1 MMVTNKQKSKTQSRR
16 QKKCEMLT
24 PDGELIRVPE
34 KKVQVKLMWG
44 WTLVSEENNKN
55 TELRR

>member
-1 MMVTNKQKSKTQSRR
+1 MVTNKQKSKTQNRR

-34 KKVQVKLMWG
+34 EKVQVKLTWG

-55 TELRR
+55 T